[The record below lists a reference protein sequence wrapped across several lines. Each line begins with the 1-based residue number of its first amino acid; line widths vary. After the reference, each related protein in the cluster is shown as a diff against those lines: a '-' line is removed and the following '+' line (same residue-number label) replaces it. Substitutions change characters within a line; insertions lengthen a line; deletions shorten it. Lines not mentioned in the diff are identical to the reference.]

1 MDTKTTV
8 INAVLLTRLTGSPHL
23 QCQFKAIPD
32 LERSMS
38 TDMSANTSD
47 HPANKAVKKAIMG
60 KGLGKKRVQC
70 FKLMLASNAASSFV
84 LFHATQSLE
93 PLK

>member
-47 HPANKAVKKAIMG
+47 HPANKAVMG